1 MFQMK
6 EQNKSLQEK
15 LDEEEK
21 SNLSKK
27 NQSNDSNDDSRSCNK
42 NGGMD

>member
-1 MFQMK
+1 MK

-27 NQSNDSNDDSRSCNK
+27 NQSNDSKDDLRSHKK
-42 NGGMD
+42 NGSTD